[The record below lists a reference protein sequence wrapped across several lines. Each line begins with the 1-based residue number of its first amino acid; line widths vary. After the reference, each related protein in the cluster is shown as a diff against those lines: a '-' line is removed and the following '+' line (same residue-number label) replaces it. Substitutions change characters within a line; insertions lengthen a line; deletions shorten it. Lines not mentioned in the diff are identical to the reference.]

1 MQSGVV
7 VIFFSNNVNFNSLAC
22 IEKFVCHSICIVGD
36 NAKCEI
42 DQDWYRFYRFFGV
55 VELNIGFHFNVV

>member
-36 NAKCEI
+36 KGVTKMRNRPRLVSI
-42 DQDWYRFYRFFGV
+42 LSFFWSR
-55 VELNIGFHFNVV
+55 